1 MATTPFAT
9 AHPELHVHYR
19 IPADLRI
26 NPRNPRT
33 HSPAQVGHIADS
45 IREFGFTNPVLIDE
59 ADQVLAG
66 HGRLAA
72 ARQLGLETVPTVR
85 LSTMSEAQKR
95 AYVIADNRLAEKA
108 AWDPELLALELSY
121 LSDMDLDFDVTI
133 TGFDVAE
140 IDIAIQAVTETSAA
154 DDVPDPEID
163 SPPVSALGDLWRLGP
178 HRLLCGDARDPA
190 AYAQLLGDER
200 AAVVFTDPPYNVPIQ
215 GHVSGLGKATHDE
228 FAMAS
233 GEMNPAEFTAFLT
246 SVCQQLT
253 AFSTDGSLHYLC
265 IDWRHL
271 GELLA
276 AGNAVYTELKNL
288 CVWAKTNA
296 GMGSLYRSQH
306 ELVFVFKHGTAPHRN
321 NVELGRHGRYRT
333 NVWSYAGAN
342 TFRRGRDQDLADHPT
357 VKPVALVADALLDCS
372 KRRDLVLDCFG
383 GAGTTLIAAE
393 RVGRRARVLELEP
406 RYVDVTLRRYLA
418 LTGTEPVHVA
428 SGRTWSEL
436 AAGRAAPPLNDATV
450 RQEVRHDR

>member
-1 MATTPFAT
+1 MATNPVTSPRA
-9 AHPELHVHYR
+9 ELHVEYR
-19 IPADLRI
+19 VPEDLRV
-26 NPRNPRT
+26 NPHNPRT
-33 HSPAQVGHIADS
+33 HSPAQVGRITDS
-45 IREFGFTNPVLIDE
+45 IREFGFTNPLLIDE

-72 ARQLGLETVPTVR
+72 ARQLGLKTVPTVR
-85 LSTMSEAQKR
+85 LSMMTEAQKR

-108 AWDPELLALELSY
+108 GWDPELLAIELDY
-121 LSDMDLDFDVTI
+121 LSSLDLDFDVTI

-140 IDIAIQAVTETSAA
+140 IDIALQAVTESSA
-154 DDVPDPEID
+154 DDVPELELE
-163 SPPVSALGDLWRLGP
+163 SPPVSAPGDLWRLGP

-190 AYAQLLGDER
+190 AYEALMGDER

-215 GHVSGLGKATHDE
+215 GHVSGLGQATHDE

-233 GEMNPAEFTAFLT
+233 GEMSPAEFASFLT
-246 SVCQQLT
+246 TVCQQLA
-253 AFSTDGSLHYLC
+253 AFSANGSLHYLC
-265 IDWRHL
+265 MDWRHL

-288 CVWAKTNA
+288 CVWAKTNG

-372 KRRDLVLDCFG
+372 RRRDLVLDCFG
-383 GAGTTLIAAE
+383 GAGTTLIAAD
-393 RVGRRARVLELEP
+393 RVGRRARLLELEP
-406 RYVDVTLRRYLA
+406 RYVDVTLRRYLK

-428 SGRTWSEL
+428 SGQTWSEL
-436 AAGRAAPPLNDATV
+436 SAGRAVPALVCATV
-450 RQEVRHDR
+450 SQEVRHDG